1 MRGDSPKNLY
11 SCTNLCNDLGM
22 SQAPVGS
29 IPAWNTGDRLRK
41 SLDHVEMSVQEMAD
55 YLEVSRNT
63 VGNYISGRR
72 PIPGAMLKLWAL
84 RTGVPRVWLETGETP
99 TQPEGPDGGLAVVA
113 RSEGFEPPT
122 CCLADV
128 VELHPTLS
136 AAA

>member
-1 MRGDSPKNLY
+1 
-11 SCTNLCNDLGM
+11 M

-72 PIPGAMLKLWAL
+72 PIPGAMLKL
-84 RTGVPRVWLETGETP
+84 R
-99 TQPEGPDGGLAVVA
+99 
-113 RSEGFEPPT
+113 
-122 CCLADV
+122 
-128 VELHPTLS
+128 
-136 AAA
+136 AAAMLASRAA

>member
-1 MRGDSPKNLY
+1 M
-11 SCTNLCNDLGM
+11 T
-22 SQAPVGS
+22 QATQWG
-29 IPAWNTGDRLRK
+29 IPIWTRGDRLRK
-41 SLDHVEMSVQEMAD
+41 ALDFADMSVQSMAD

-63 VGNYISGRR
+63 VSNYISERT
-72 PIPGAMLKLWAL
+72 PIPGASIKLWAM
-84 RTGVPRVWLETGETP
+84 RTGVPRQWLETGQAP
-99 TQPEGPDGGLAVVA
+99 DGGPDGGAEVLA